1 MAYLRIDHES
11 IESHLSTG
19 DDGQSGSSERR
30 EAATAAAQFLSWL
43 LRLSVGIVGGNRML
57 RAVEKLDTRKVKG
70 IG

>member
-1 MAYLRIDHES
+1 LRIDHES
-11 IESHLSTG
+11 VHLSTG

-30 EAATAAAQFLSWL
+30 EAATAQFLSWL

-57 RAVEKLDTRKVKG
+57 TAVEKLDTRKVKG